1 MPCACT
7 KFSQLQGMCH
17 VMFIL
22 NTCSLNYREKQ
33 GARFA
38 LEIFHTHI
46 YLVPPINGEDG
57 VTDERRTM
65 INKTKDLPWV
75 VPEPIGWRSLTC
87 RKHLL

>member
-1 MPCACT
+1 MYEILSVARNVSCYVY
-7 KFSQLQGMCH
+7 SQYLLFELQGEAR
-17 VMFIL
+17 
-22 NTCSLNYREKQ
+22 CSFCFGNFSYS
-33 GARFA
+33 
-38 LEIFHTHI
+38 H
-46 YLVPPINGEDG
+46 LVPPVNGEDG